1 MTTFPLGPYHPAL
14 SQPIGL
20 SLKLRGEIVAGV
32 ETPIS
37 GYCRRGVQHL
47 VAGMPVDQALSVLER
62 SCGVAGQSAR
72 LAVCQ
77 AIEAATGTVPSARSR
92 LVRTIFAEIE
102 RVLARLWLLGLAAR
116 VAGLDEAFR
125 EALEA
130 REVLMEAL
138 EAQTGERL
146 FWAVAEPGGINAPER
161 FADLEDPRAAIE
173 EVAEP
178 IDRLRTLA
186 ATGGALWRASVGVA
200 PISAERARVAGLVGL
215 VARAAGVEG
224 DLRRDAPYAAY
235 GDVPFAWQA
244 DGLTAPQG
252 GDAAARMGTAA
263 VDLVASTRLLRV
275 CFERLPR
282 LADEVVEPATTR
294 QGELTGHAAVEG
306 PHGPVEARV
315 VLAPGGGIGRLRLET
330 PGIALVALLPEI
342 LAGLP
347 VALVPLALASLDLC
361 MECVDL

>member
-20 SLKLRGEIVAGV
+20 SFKLRGETVTGV

-37 GYCRRGVQHL
+37 GYCRRGVEHL
-47 VAGMPVDQALSVLER
+47 VAGMTADQALAVMER

-72 LAVCQ
+72 LAVCR
-77 AIEAATGTVPSARSR
+77 AIEAATGAAPSARSR
-92 LVRTIFAEIE
+92 LVRAIFAEIE

-116 VAGLDEAFR
+116 VAGRDAGFR

-146 FWAVAEPGGINAPER
+146 FWAVAEPGGVRDPER
-161 FADLEDPRAAIE
+161 FDDLDDVRATME
-173 EVAEP
+173 ELAEP
-178 IDRLRTLA
+178 VAAWTTLVGP
-186 ATGGALWRASVGVA
+186 GGALGRAGAGVA
-200 PISAERARVAGLVGL
+200 PITADRARVAGLSGL
-215 VARAAGVEG
+215 AARAAGVEG
-224 DLRRDAPYAAY
+224 DLRRDAPYGAY
-235 GDVPFAWQA
+235 AEVPFAWQA
-244 DGLTAPQG
+244 DGLTPPEG
-252 GDAAARMGTAA
+252 GDTAARLGTAA
-263 VDLVASTRLLRV
+263 VDLVASARLLRV
-275 CFERLPR
+275 LFEMLPR
-282 LADEVVEPATTR
+282 AEDAAVVPGPTR

-330 PGIALVALLPEI
+330 PGAALVTMLPEI

-347 VALVPLALASLDLC
+347 VALVPLALVSLDLC

>member
-20 SLKLRGEIVAGV
+20 SLKLRGETVAGV
-32 ETPIS
+32 EAPIS

-47 VAGMPVDQALSVLER
+47 VAGMQVEQALGVMER

-72 LAVCQ
+72 LAVCR
-77 AIEAATGTVPSARSR
+77 AIEAATGAAPSARSR
-92 LVRTIFAEIE
+92 MVRAIFAEIE
-102 RVLARLWLLGLAAR
+102 RVLARLWLLGLASR
-116 VAGLDEAFR
+116 VAGQDAAFR

-146 FWAVAEPGGINAPER
+146 FWAVAEPGGVRDPER
-161 FADLEDPRAAIE
+161 FDDLEDLRATME
-173 EVAEP
+173 
-178 IDRLRTLA
+178 DLA
-186 ATGGALWRASVGVA
+186 GPVLSWTAMAGPGGALGRAGAGVA
-200 PISAERARVAGLVGL
+200 PIAAERARVMGLVGL
-215 VARAAGVEG
+215 AARAAGVEG
-224 DLRRDAPYAAY
+224 DLRRDAPYGAY
-235 GDVPFAWQA
+235 ADFPFAWQA
-244 DGLTAPQG
+244 DSLTPPTG
-252 GDAAARMGTAA
+252 GDAAARLGTAA
-263 VDLVASTRLLRV
+263 VDLVASMRLLRV
-275 CFERLPR
+275 FFEMLPR
-282 LADEVVEPATTR
+282 VEDTAVVPGAER

-315 VLAPGGGIGRLRLET
+315 VLATGGGIGRLRLET
-330 PGIALVALLPEI
+330 PGAGLITMLPEI
-342 LAGLP
+342 LAGMP